1 MPSAG
6 IRGRSLSRQPRR
18 HEILKSK
25 LCHTLVIGMTSS
37 GTSKEAHCFARLAR
51 ESVYHPPKGGCFT
64 ALSRSLNTITGT
76 GGGHGQHGQ
85 REKSNSRHQDWEA
98 SGLAPSASCPATMLT
113 GARRCPSAHVL
124 ARTNRFGDVDH
135 HAPQRSPSATRG
147 FVPARGRLCVGLV
160 SGKFCGPS
168 RMQTRS
174 STRQFSIHAGALIH
188 VPLAPCIPPGLRS
201 PPVLR
206 CPCPLPAFGRSGPGA
221 DRSGCPCAR
230 GGPERY
236 PHDP

>member
-6 IRGRSLSRQPRR
+6 IRGRSLSRQPDGTDSQKQTVSYFGYRCDI
-18 HEILKSK
+18 EWYLK
-25 LCHTLVIGMTSS
+25 GSS
-37 GTSKEAHCFARLAR
+37 LFCQACERVPEPTGS
-51 ESVYHPPKGGCFT
+51 YHPPKGGCFT

-135 HAPQRSPSATRG
+135 HAPERSPSAPPRLRARLG
-147 FVPARGRLCVGLV
+147 QFV
-160 SGKFCGPS
+160 CGAC
-168 RMQTRS
+168 
-174 STRQFSIHAGALIH
+174 FW
-188 VPLAPCIPPGLRS
+188 
-201 PPVLR
+201 
-206 CPCPLPAFGRSGPGA
+206 
-221 DRSGCPCAR
+221 
-230 GGPERY
+230 
-236 PHDP
+236 

>member
-1 MPSAG
+1 MEHSPTTKAALPASWEG
-6 IRGRSLSRQPRR
+6 QLFLSVPCRFCLPDEKCPGSPVWSLGNNGHRGRSRSTREVQFETSGLGGFR
-18 HEILKSK
+18 
-25 LCHTLVIGMTSS
+25 IGSV
-37 GTSKEAHCFARLAR
+37 RLMPGDDADWGPAV
-51 ESVYHPPKGGCFT
+51 SIC
-64 ALSRSLNTITGT
+64 SRSGPNEPILG
-76 GGGHGQHGQ
+76 
-85 REKSNSRHQDWEA
+85 
-98 SGLAPSASCPATMLT
+98 C
-113 GARRCPSAHVL
+113 
-124 ARTNRFGDVDH
+124 H
-135 HAPQRSPSATRG
+135 HALQRSPSATRG
-147 FVPARGRLCVGLV
+147 FVPAWGSLCVGLV

-188 VPLAPCIPPGLRS
+188 VPLASCIPPGLRS